1 MLPEFFNLEPPVI
14 DRRLLASAACLLLV
28 GAVPAVAQ
36 DMSSS
41 APAPAPAA
49 SDAEPAPDFGKDTLT
64 VGVLGA
70 YIPDYEGS
78 NDYRFTPAPVVI
90 GSLKGF
96 NFTFI
101 GNRGSLDL
109 IPNRPGS
116 SIDLQLGPIAKVN
129 FNRSTLSQIDD
140 VRVRALGKRATS
152 LSVGGFVG
160 IAKTG
165 VITSAYDRI
174 AVSVSYRQGV
184 AGANR
189 SYTWEP
195 SVTYATPLSR
205 KLGVLLTASASYSGD
220 GYANTYYSVSPGES
234 LASGL
239 PTFTAHKGWRD
250 YTVGGLV
257 TYSITGDLLHG
268 FKLVAG
274 GSYTRQMNDFSYSP
288 LVRIAGSP
296 NQWLGSAGIAYTF

>member
-1 MLPEFFNLEPPVI
+1 MI
-14 DRRLLASAACLLLV
+14 DRRLRIAAVCFLLAGASPAFAQDASAPPPP
-28 GAVPAVAQ
+28 PA
-36 DMSSS
+36 SPST
-41 APAPAPAA
+41 
-49 SDAEPAPDFGKDTLT
+49 SDADAAPDFGKDTLT

-78 NDYRFTPAPVVI
+78 NDYRFTPAPIVV
-90 GSLKGF
+90 GSLHGF
-96 NFTFI
+96 NFTFV
-101 GNRGSLDL
+101 GNRASLDL
-109 IPNRPGS
+109 IPDRRGS
-116 SIDLQLGPIAKVN
+116 KIDLQFGPIAKVN

-140 VRVRALGKRATS
+140 PRVRALGKRSTS
-152 LSVGGFVG
+152 LSLGGYVG
-160 IAKTG
+160 IGKTG
-165 VITSAYDRI
+165 VITSPYDKI

-189 SYTWEP
+189 SYTIEP

-205 KLGVLLTASASYSGD
+205 KLGVLISGSASYSGA
-220 GYANTYYSVSPGES
+220 GYGSAYFNVSPAES

-239 PTFTAHKGWRD
+239 PVFTARKGWRD
-250 YTVGGLV
+250 YTIAGLA
-257 TYSITGDLLHG
+257 TYSLTGNLLHG

-274 GSYTRQMNDFSYSP
+274 ASYTRQLNDFSYSP